1 MEESKNT
8 FGSGQSIIE
17 KLRNAKLEQEKKI
30 AEEKAR
36 AEAEIQRKLE
46 EQAEMQR
53 KAEEEVRRKALAE
66 EEARKQ
72 KAAEE
77 ERIVNQQLEDSL
89 NSILSKMKQF
99 LEKGDDANPYDIE
112 WCRNEYRIFKGQNP
126 VVESFGLYSQAEQTD
141 ENLKKLEKKLKELIE
156 LNNIKKDELKKRMV
170 NRIII
175 IILLIFVSFI
185 FYLYLKK
192 RSATNRIVDKN
203 QNHEK
208 IVDDYNLEKND
219 SARDEPYI
227 VEEKKEVDVIEPPEE
242 TKSIYVHQSHD
253 NYVFDYSSSSY
264 FYETLKS
271 GTYYYV
277 ADNLKKT
284 GGLPWVPKANGYSGV
299 GEYIDLSGPY
309 DEHLKLEFRNG
320 FQNPEHPDY
329 YEKNCRVKKL
339 LVTCSQT
346 GKSKSFELP
355 DTKSRQILDVRSIIP
370 QEPSEK
376 LNLRIEIQSVYKG
389 NKYDDLC
396 IDSIIPNF
404 E

>member
-53 KAEEEVRRKALAE
+53 KAEEEARRKALAE

-89 NSILSKMKQF
+89 NSILSKMKQL

-112 WCRNEYRIFKGQNP
+112 RCRNEYRIFKGQNP
-126 VVESFGLYSQAEQTD
+126 VVETFALYSQTEQAD
-141 ENLKKLEKKLKELIE
+141 EKLKVLEKKLKDLIE
-156 LNNIKKDELKKRMV
+156 LNIIKREELKKRKTI
-170 NRIII
+170 RIIL
-175 IILLIFVSFI
+175 IILMVFAGLIV
-185 FYLYLKK
+185 YLKI
-192 RSATNRIVDKN
+192 RSAADKRVDKN
-203 QNHEK
+203 QDYEK
-208 IVDDYNLEKND
+208 TDEDFTTKNYSESEK
-219 SARDEPYI
+219 PYL
-227 VEEKKEVDVIEPPEE
+227 VEEKKEVDVIEPQEE

-271 GTYYYV
+271 GTNYYV
-277 ADNLKKT
+277 ADNLKKK
-284 GGLPWVPKANGYSGV
+284 GGLPWVPKANGHSGV

-320 FQNPEHPDY
+320 FQSPEHPDY

-355 DTKSRQILDVRSIIP
+355 DTKSRQILDIRSIIP
-370 QEPSEK
+370 QEPCEK

>member
-53 KAEEEVRRKALAE
+53 KAEEEARRKALAE

-89 NSILSKMKQF
+89 NSILSKMKQL

-112 WCRNEYRIFKGQNP
+112 RCRNEYRIFKGQNP
-126 VVESFGLYSQAEQTD
+126 VVETFALYSQTEQAD
-141 ENLKKLEKKLKELIE
+141 EKLKVLEKKLKDLIE
-156 LNNIKKDELKKRMV
+156 LNIIKREELKKRKTI
-170 NRIII
+170 RIIL
-175 IILLIFVSFI
+175 IILMVFAGLIV
-185 FYLYLKK
+185 YLKI
-192 RSATNRIVDKN
+192 RSAADKRVDKN
-203 QNHEK
+203 QDYEK
-208 IVDDYNLEKND
+208 TDEDFTTKNYSESEK
-219 SARDEPYI
+219 PYL
-227 VEEKKEVDVIEPPEE
+227 VEEKKAIDIVEPQKEVKPA
-242 TKSIYVHQSHD
+242 YVHQSHD
-253 NYVFDYSSSSY
+253 NYTFDYSSSSY

-271 GTYYYV
+271 GTYYYA
-277 ADNLKKT
+277 ADNLKKK
-284 GGLPWVPKANGYSGV
+284 GGLPWVPKANGHSGV
-299 GEYIDLSGPY
+299 GEYIDLSGSY

-355 DTKSRQILDVRSIIP
+355 DTKTRQILDVRSIIP
-370 QEPSEK
+370 QEPCEN

-389 NKYDDLC
+389 SKYDDLC